1 MFSEKR
7 GAVQP
12 LSEINIIGK
21 NTSLTGDITSDGDFR
36 IDGKIEGNIKSKGRV
51 IIGKDGFVNGTIECI
66 NADIEGTFSGKLIVD
81 KLLSLKETANITGDV
96 ILEKLSVEPGA
107 EFNATCSM
115 KGSVKNINQDET
127 KAKKTA

>member
-1 MFSEKR
+1 MFTEKR
-7 GAVQP
+7 GAAQP

-51 IIGKDGFVNGTIECI
+51 IIGKDGNVNGTIECV

-81 KLLSLKETANITGDV
+81 KLLSLKESAHITGDV

-107 EFNATCSM
+107 KFNATCSM
-115 KGSVKNINQDET
+115 KGSVKNINQNGGKT
-127 KAKKTA
+127 QKTA

>member
-1 MFSEKR
+1 MFNEKK

-21 NTSLTGDITSDGDFR
+21 NTLLTGDISSDGDFR

-51 IIGKDGFVNGTIECI
+51 IIGKDGSVNGTIECV
-66 NADIEGTFSGKLIVD
+66 NADIEGTFSGKLLVD
-81 KLLSLKETANITGDV
+81 KLLSLKESAHITGDV

-115 KGSVKNINQDET
+115 KGSVKNINQDGA